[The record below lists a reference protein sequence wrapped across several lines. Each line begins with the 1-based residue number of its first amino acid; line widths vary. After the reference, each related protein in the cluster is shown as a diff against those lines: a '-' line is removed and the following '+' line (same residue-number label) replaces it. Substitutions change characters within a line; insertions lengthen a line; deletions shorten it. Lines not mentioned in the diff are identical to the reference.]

1 MKNLYLIIGGLLTI
15 SILQA
20 QTPEVVAD
28 VNPNGNEGSNPE
40 FLTLFNDQLYFT
52 AEAGE
57 DENTLVWVTDGT
69 SVEPLPDLPEGYFF
83 SRITRLS
90 DRIMFEG
97 ESDTDEKTFFYDGTD
112 LTSFDIVLNRG
123 IEYQG
128 DIYYLGETAELG
140 QELFKYDG
148 TDTSLVADIRP
159 GFRNSTVSNL
169 TVFNDKL
176 VFTANDGT
184 NGSVLW
190 EYDGTSV
197 ELIEDINPGYTNS
210 TYGELAVAGDNLFFT
225 GYTGVSGAELYVY
238 DGVEVTLFEIIEGG
252 AGSSPQQFFVYE
264 DQLIFRGGDGESIE
278 MFVHDGT
285 TLTNLNINES
295 GGSFPSGFTLFNDK
309 VYFAADDGV
318 NGSELMVYDG
328 ENVSLAVDINEG
340 PGNAEIEDP
349 FAHGPYLYFKAY
361 NFDRPSDS
369 SPENK
374 SNRSEEE
381 LNGIFRFD
389 GERLDFVTPDIDY
402 SFDDRDGIIPAIL
415 DNYVYFRAESDE
427 TGEELFRMRSISQE
441 AEILSFSIAEQ
452 VEDAVIDAES
462 TTIAV
467 LVPAGTDVTNLTPT
481 INVSEFA
488 EVDLSGGQD
497 FTDPVIYTVTSEFGN
512 TKEWTVTVEVEGGA
526 LGLDKLPVKIY
537 PNPTEDLITIE
548 SDGSISAQLLDL
560 NGKTLQSKSGDNL
573 KLNVK
578 NLPSGIYLL
587 KLQEGKR
594 SVTHRIIKTN

>member
-1 MKNLYLIIGGLLTI
+1 MNGLH
-15 SILQA
+15 A

-40 FLTLFNDQLYFT
+40 FLTLFNDQLYFI

-57 DENTLVWVTDGT
+57 DENTLVWVTDGVN
-69 SVEPLPDLPEGYFF
+69 VEPITGLPEGYFF

-97 ESDTDEKTFFYDGTD
+97 ESDTDEKTFFYDGTE

-128 DIYYLGETAELG
+128 DIYYLGETPELG
-140 QELFKYDG
+140 QELFKFDG
-148 TDTSLVADIRP
+148 TDTTLVADIRP
-159 GFRNSTVSNL
+159 GSQNSTVSNL

-197 ELIEDINPGYTNS
+197 QLIEDINPGFTNAS
-210 TYGELAVAGDNLFFT
+210 YGEFAVVGDNLFFA
-225 GYTGVSGAELYVY
+225 GITGVSGAELYVY

-252 AGSSPQQFFVYE
+252 AGSSPQQFFVFE

-295 GGSFPSGFTLFNDK
+295 GGSFPSGFTLFNEK
-309 VYFAADDGV
+309 VYFSANDGV

-340 PGNAEIEDP
+340 SGNAEIEDP
-349 FAHGPYLYFKAY
+349 FAHGPYLYFKAF
-361 NFDRPSDS
+361 NFDRPSDAS
-369 SPENK
+369 QEHK

-402 SFDDRDGIIPAIL
+402 SFDDRDGIIPVIL

-427 TGEELFRMRSISQE
+427 TGDELYRMRAVSQE
-441 AEILSFSIAEQ
+441 AEILTFSIAEQ
-452 VEDAVIDAES
+452 VEDAIINAEDQTID
-462 TTIAV
+462 V
-467 LVPAGTDVTNLTPT
+467 LVEAGTDVSNLSPT
-481 INVSEFA
+481 INISEFA

-512 TKEWTVTVEVEGGA
+512 TKEWTVTVEVEGGV
-526 LGLDKLPVKIY
+526 LGLDEFPVKIY
-537 PNPTEDLITIE
+537 PNPTVDLITIE
-548 SDGSISAQLLDL
+548 SKGRIFARLLDL
-560 NGKTLQSKSGDNL
+560 NGKTIQSKSGNNL
-573 KLNVK
+573 KLNMED
-578 NLPSGIYLL
+578 LPSGIYLL
-587 KLQEGKR
+587 KLQEENR
-594 SVTHRIIKTN
+594 SVTHRIIKMN